1 MWELNYTGFFDP
13 FGLCSD
19 MAPRP
24 NYSKLFATKIRHELL
39 ERFPRYRGS
48 KSASM
53 GYLARQAD
61 NIYIPE
67 TGLEVDK
74 TVATVQVDDGD

>member
-1 MWELNYTGFFDP
+1 MWELNYTGSFDL

-24 NYSKLFATKIRHELL
+24 SYPKLFATTIRHELL

-48 KSASM
+48 KIASM
-53 GYLARQAD
+53 GYLARQVE
-61 NIYIPE
+61 NIYTTK

-74 TVATVQVDDGD
+74 TVASVQVDDGD